1 MKAVESEAKD
11 DDTQWLIYWIVYA
24 AFTVVEYF
32 SDFLFSW
39 FPFYFLFKVMSTA
52 REETFKFILALS
64 ISCFEV
70 TCACQNDMHA
80 FANNGVPP
88 IFKLEIL

>member
-52 REETFKFILALS
+52 QKFILALS
-64 ISCFEV
+64 TCIPCFEV

-80 FANNGVPP
+80 FANNATTYFQIRNSLTG
-88 IFKLEIL
+88 